1 MIWHSFRLRLGVRNW
16 YTAQQHREQS
26 VSCDETHYLSQLLG
40 TWCFVPNA
48 FSVRKNKVLFY
59 CVFSSHGTFHR
70 STHTHTCSCRESHDN
85 RKTQHTL
92 FAIMWSIRAVAGG
105 MCANWEAQQR
115 ILNANFMRIIIAFVA
130 ILRDIIAKVDNFSLA
145 ECSCGN
151 LNFALLF
158 VGGDDDSNR
167 VLSECI
173 ISMLLFWIYFGAFAE
188 WEQIYRFS
196 A

>member
-1 MIWHSFRLRLGVRNW
+1 
-16 YTAQQHREQS
+16 
-26 VSCDETHYLSQLLG
+26 
-40 TWCFVPNA
+40 
-48 FSVRKNKVLFY
+48 
-59 CVFSSHGTFHR
+59 
-70 STHTHTCSCRESHDN
+70 
-85 RKTQHTL
+85 
-92 FAIMWSIRAVAGG
+92 
-105 MCANWEAQQR
+105 
-115 ILNANFMRIIIAFVA
+115 MRIIIAFVA

-188 WEQIYRFS
+188 
-196 A
+196 